1 MGGTNVFLRNASG
14 PSVANGDGFLRIMTN
29 SRLPGERFTPEETIN
44 FVEQWFSQPNIQLI
58 PPSND
63 HWPLFRKMIIEGQAQ
78 GPLVTDAQTAALV
91 VEFGG
96 VLHTVDRD
104 FARFPKLRWKN
115 PLTVAFFDHS
125 SASCARS

>member
-44 FVEQWFSQPNIQLI
+44 VVEQWFSQPNIQLI
-58 PPSND
+58 SPSD
-63 HWPLFRKMIIEGQAQ
+63 DRWPLFREMIIEGQAQ

-91 VEFGG
+91 VEFGS

-104 FARFPKLRWKN
+104 FARFAKLRWKN
-115 PLTVAFFDHS
+115 PLT
-125 SASCARS
+125 